1 VRARRLEPNIR
12 ASSGECGWAVAG
24 PAHPGRVIAIVAAVW
39 VTIAVSVPRPARAYR
54 PFDQTDAGVA
64 ELHTFELELGPIG
77 YIQEPSGGVFVPGFI
92 LNYGAIDRIELVFD
106 AHKSLLFGGPDAAA
120 ERRRLNTQLLIKGV
134 LREGSLQGGR
144 GPSLAAE
151 AGAFLPTLPA
161 AGGPG
166 ASLAF
171 IASQRWRALAVHLNV
186 EGDFTR
192 DQHFAFIGGAI
203 VEGPDAWVVRPVSEF
218 FAAQQSDSGVS
229 PTLSAL
235 GGAIWR
241 CRPGLDLDAA
251 VRLAREADQR
261 VLEIRAGLT
270 WTFEI

>member
-1 VRARRLEPNIR
+1 MPIVPAPAGERGRVLGAAPPARGVALAAAIWV
-12 ASSGECGWAVAG
+12 ALAVA
-24 PAHPGRVIAIVAAVW
+24 
-39 VTIAVSVPRPARAYR
+39 VPRPARAYR

-64 ELHTFELELGPIG
+64 ELHTFELELGPVG
-77 YIQEPSGGVFVPGFI
+77 YIQQPSGGVFVPGFI
-92 LNYGAIDRIELVFD
+92 FNYGAIDRIELVFD

-120 ERRRLNTQLLIKGV
+120 ERRRLNTELLVKGV
-134 LREGSLQGGR
+134 LREGALQGGQ

-171 IASQRWRALAVHLNV
+171 IASQRWPALALHLNI
-186 EGDFTR
+186 EGDLTR
-192 DQHFAFIGGAI
+192 DGHVAFIGGAI
-203 VEGPDAWVVRPVSEF
+203 VEGPDAWIVRPVSEF
-218 FAAQQSDSGVS
+218 FVAQQSDSGVS

-241 CRPGLDLDAA
+241 YKPSLSFDAA
-251 VRLAREADQR
+251 VRLAREAGER
-261 VLEIRAGLT
+261 VVEVRAGLT

>member
-1 VRARRLEPNIR
+1 MPNVPTRFGRRVGTAHPAAI
-12 ASSGECGWAVAG
+12 AAAIWVAIAVA
-24 PAHPGRVIAIVAAVW
+24 A
-39 VTIAVSVPRPARAYR
+39 SRPARAYR

-64 ELHTFELELGPIG
+64 ELHTVELELGPVG
-77 YIQEPSGGVFVPGFI
+77 YIQEPPGGLFVPGFI
-92 LNYGAIDRIELVFD
+92 FNYGAIDRIELVFD

-134 LREGSLQGGR
+134 LREGSLQGGQ

-166 ASLAF
+166 ASLAV
-171 IASQRWRALAVHLNV
+171 IASQRWPALAVHLNL
-186 EGDFTR
+186 EGDLAR
-192 DQHFAFIGGAI
+192 DGHAAFIAGAI

-218 FAAQQSDSGVS
+218 FVAQESDSGVS

-241 CRPGLDLDAA
+241 YNPSLAFDAA
-251 VRLAREADQR
+251 VRLAREAGER
-261 VLEIRAGLT
+261 VVELRAGLT
-270 WTFEI
+270 WAFQI

>member
-1 VRARRLEPNIR
+1 MPNVPAPLGKRGRVLGAASPARGVAL
-12 ASSGECGWAVAG
+12 AAVVWTTFAVAL
-24 PAHPGRVIAIVAAVW
+24 
-39 VTIAVSVPRPARAYR
+39 PRPARAYR

-64 ELHTFELELGPIG
+64 ELHTFELELGPVG

-92 LNYGAIDRIELVFD
+92 FNYGAIDRIELVFD

-120 ERRRLNTQLLIKGV
+120 ERRRLNTQLLVKGV
-134 LREGSLQGGR
+134 LREGSLQGGQ

-171 IASQRWRALAVHLNV
+171 IASQRWPALALHLNV
-186 EGDFTR
+186 EGDLTR
-192 DQHFAFIGGAI
+192 DGHAAFIGGAI

-218 FAAQQSDSGVS
+218 FVAQQSDSGVS

-241 CRPGLDLDAA
+241 YKPSLAFDAA
-251 VRLAREADQR
+251 VRLAREGGER
-261 VLEIRAGLT
+261 VVEIRAGFT
-270 WTFEI
+270 WAFEI